1 MKDEG
6 VIKKLPAWNWLI
18 AAAGVMALAAALPLF
33 LQPGLL
39 NTRGGGDS
47 PFLLQRVQQLETA
60 LGDGHFPARW
70 MPDANYGYGYPFYH
84 FYAPLSLYI
93 TAVFRLFGFSYVGAI
108 EAAQTAGFLV
118 AAIGIYLLA
127 RRWWGNEWV
136 ALLTAVAYT
145 FAPFHLV
152 NIYVRG
158 DSLAEFW
165 AMAWY
170 PWVILAADRLT
181 RDAGAQPGQA
191 TWGGLRQHRGHIA
204 ALALAYAALILSH
217 NISALIFSPFL
228 LLYLLLNLAQK
239 LAVRDW
245 RLPAVPPQSRISGL
259 QSLLPPLLALLLA
272 FALAAWFFVP
282 ALAEQ
287 HGAQLQPV
295 TQGYFHYS
303 NHFRGWE
310 LVQGSL
316 LFDYD
321 VADGRAFRMGL
332 VQAATAVLGLLVW
345 LWIGRVSVVSSA
357 SLSRAPLLFTLLTL
371 LIATFMITPLSR
383 PLWDHL
389 PLLPFTQFPW
399 RFLSVQAF
407 GAALATGGLALLP
420 RKHLLVPLWL
430 ALLAISGLGALR
442 TDSLPLT
449 DVDVTAV
456 SLAQY
461 EWFTGNIGSTVS
473 AEYLPPAATPRPY
486 TSSWLNTG
494 QRHALAVL
502 HGEISGSNLTLFKT
516 DEQVWQI
523 TAVSPATLQFP
534 TLYWPGWVAQVNG
547 AQVEIRPLP
556 GSGLIMLDV
565 PAGVHT
571 IRLRL
576 TRTPLRLAA
585 ELLSLVALALTLFLL
600 WPVWGK
606 RPFWRRAAL
615 VGGALLLLAL
625 AARLWPQPA
634 LPANTLNWDLAQMG
648 YLHHAPD
655 GIPFANGARLRTY
668 NYDREAVRP
677 GETLTIVVHGQ
688 QLAEAEAALLTP
700 AVLRWPQL
708 THVPLVI
715 ARAEKQGEALLFRL
729 LVPADAPP
737 GLYAPR
743 LRLADAPA
751 LTPSGQGR
759 GDLFLRPVRVLAVPE
774 TAVLPQTA
782 LADVRLTQFE
792 VIDGWWTAHLQWA
805 AARPLGQNYN
815 ASLRF
820 LDEAGNLLA
829 HFDAQPGYGYLPS
842 SLWPAGQWV
851 ADRLTFALPEALPPT
866 GALMAQLYEI
876 GGQTVLY
883 RRLGL
888 WQQGEAGWQ
897 IRPYLRQFA
906 LPEGVTERETAVFL
920 AEDVPVIQLRAYQ
933 TALDGDALA
942 LTLHWQAL
950 NETPR
955 NYTRFVHLLDGAG
968 NLRWQ
973 ADGMAQGNSYPT
985 SQWQRDEII
994 SERIHL
1000 PLSALPPEGYQIV
1013 VGWYENLG
1021 DAWPRLTAVAADGSS
1036 FAADAV
1042 PLRHEP

>member
-1 MKDEG
+1 M
-6 VIKKLPAWNWLI
+6 
-18 AAAGVMALAAALPLF
+18 PLL

-60 LGDGHFPARW
+60 LRDGHFPARW

-93 TAVFRLFGFSYVGAI
+93 TAVFRLPGFSYVGAI
-108 EAAQTAGFLV
+108 EAAQVAGFLV
-118 AAIGIYLLA
+118 AAAGIYLLA

-152 NIYVRG
+152 NVYVRG

-170 PWVILAADRLT
+170 PWVILAADRL
-181 RDAGAQPGQA
+181 ACGVAVPPEPSGS
-191 TWGGLRQHRGHIA
+191 WLRFYGERIA

-228 LLYLLLNLAQK
+228 LLYLLLRHPWATTLRQSATHS
-239 LAVRDW
+239 VIRD
-245 RLPAVPPQSRISGL
+245 PY
-259 QSLLPPLLALLLA
+259 SLLPALFALLLA

-287 HGAQLQPV
+287 REAQLAPV

-303 NHFRGWE
+303 NHFRGAD
-310 LVQGSL
+310 LVQSSL

-321 VADGRAFRMGL
+321 VANGRAFHMGL
-332 VQAATAVLGLLVW
+332 VQAATAVLGLIIW
-345 LWIGRVSVVSSA
+345 LWHVARGRA
-357 SLSRAPLLFTLLTL
+357 APSLPLAPLLFTLLTL

-407 GAALATGGLALLP
+407 GAALAAGRVAVLP
-420 RKHLLVPLWL
+420 GRRLLVPFLL
-430 ALLAISGLGALR
+430 VLFALSGLGGLR
-442 TDSLPLT
+442 PDSLPLT
-449 DVDVTAV
+449 DADVTAV

-473 AEYLPPAATPRPY
+473 AEYLPPAATPRPF
-486 TSSWLNTG
+486 TSNWLNTG
-494 QRHALAVL
+494 QRHALTVL
-502 HGEISGSNLTLFKT
+502 RGEVSNSNLTLFET

-534 TLYWPGWVAQVNG
+534 TLHWPGWIAQVNG
-547 AQVEIRPLP
+547 AEVEIRPLAS
-556 GSGLIMLDV
+556 SGLITLEV
-565 PAGVHT
+565 PAGAHT

-576 TRTPLRLAA
+576 TRTPLRLGA
-585 ELLSLVALALTLFLL
+585 ELLSLLALSLTLLL
-600 WPVWGK
+600 LRPVWGK
-606 RPFWRRAAL
+606 RPFWRRMAL
-615 VGGALLLLAL
+615 AGGAFLLLAL

-648 YLHHAPD
+648 YLHHAPG
-655 GIPFANGARLRTY
+655 GIPFANGALLRSY
-668 NYDREAVRP
+668 EYDREEARP
-677 GETLTIVVHGQ
+677 GDTLTITTQGEG
-688 QLAEAEAALLTP
+688 LAGAEVALLTP

-708 THVPLVI
+708 AHAPLVS
-715 ARAEKQGEALLFRL
+715 ALLETEAEALIFRL
-729 LVPADAPP
+729 RIPAHAPP

-759 GDLFLRPVRVLAVPE
+759 GDLFLRPVRVLAMPQ
-774 TAVLPQTA
+774 TAVLPQTT
-782 LADVRLTQFE
+782 LAEARLTQFE
-792 VIDGWWTAHLQWA
+792 VADGWWTAHLQWA
-805 AARPLGQNYN
+805 AAQPLGQNYN

-851 ADRLTFALPEALPPT
+851 TDRLTFALPEPLPPT
-866 GALMAQLYEI
+866 GALMAQLYEV

-888 WQQGEAGWQ
+888 WQQGETGWQ
-897 IRPYLRQFA
+897 IRPYTRQFA
-906 LPEGVTERETAVFL
+906 LPEGGTERETAVFL
-920 AEDVPVIQLRAYQ
+920 AADTPVMQLLAYQ
-933 TALDGDALA
+933 VQANDESLA

-950 NETPR
+950 NETAR

-973 ADGMAQGNSYPT
+973 ADSMAQGNSYPT
-985 SQWQRDEII
+985 SQWQRGEII
-994 SERIHL
+994 SEHIHL
-1000 PLSALPPEGYQIV
+1000 PLSALPPENYQIV

-1021 DAWPRLTAVAADGSS
+1021 DAWPRLTAVAADGSF
-1036 FAADAV
+1036 FAANAV
-1042 PLRHEP
+1042 PLQLEP